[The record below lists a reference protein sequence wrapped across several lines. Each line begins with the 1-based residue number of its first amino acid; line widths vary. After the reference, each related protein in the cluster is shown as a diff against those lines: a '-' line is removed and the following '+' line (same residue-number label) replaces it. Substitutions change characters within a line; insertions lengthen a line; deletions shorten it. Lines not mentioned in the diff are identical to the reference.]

1 MATSP
6 QVSIASGATAHS
18 TIAVP
23 AETTSSTLV
32 DSHTPS
38 STSQSSAS
46 VASFTKVT
54 STTTTTTTT
63 TNGTIQTPDAPEA
76 NPHFRP
82 APNPEE
88 EYEEIS
94 IFQAAQIGKLD
105 IIARLVTENPALVTS
120 RDFQDVT
127 ALHWAAIN
135 NQIPVAKFLLDKGAE
150 VDALGGEL
158 HASPLQWC
166 TRNGHLNMAKLL
178 MKHGADPMIQD
189 SQGFNSLH
197 LGTHSSNAMLVLYL
211 LMAGDV
217 PVDSADTLG
226 HTSLM
231 WAAYQGDSL
240 SVDIL
245 LKYGARIDTKDRE
258 GFTPLH
264 WAVVK
269 GNRDCL
275 AKILK
280 AGGDVRAGD
289 KSGKTPVDMIKELKG
304 TMIWERA
311 LSDAKLSNDGL
322 TRRSLFDKKT
332 THTIIYF
339 IPYFTL
345 FFLLELMAL
354 FPWYIATP
362 MAVAQFF
369 AGHVGSFK
377 FLLRTKTPN
386 DMLQTPYYTAIFQ
399 STAFWVGYTY
409 LRHLVYNTSHL
420 LWMNIAFVATYV
432 TALYFFYGAV
442 MSDPGWIRQT
452 TTLESQKEAV
462 IQMADR
468 GLLDARHFCATCVA
482 QRPLRSKHCKFC
494 GRCVA
499 RFDHHCPWIYNCIG
513 ERNHR
518 AFMIFL
524 ALFISCVP
532 IYAYLSFEYLYV
544 VSPTYVPVSSNPCLL
559 GGTLCGYFQYDAFTT
574 TLAFWSMF
582 QVTWPGLL
590 FFVQLYQIGQGKT
603 TNESMNYQ
611 RYSYRGRGAN
621 VRERILRSL
630 AEIDSGVAGA
640 GHPLQEERINLLEQG
655 AGGKDDDDEAW
666 VQEESKPV
674 GVGEHSH
681 HGHSHG
687 NRGGG
692 GGGMWNLL
700 VGTARSRR
708 ALGDDEGPTN
718 PFDFGLW
725 QNCLGFFSPSQ
736 GPMRGVSWYSF
747 YEAEPSTSRQH
758 S

>member
-1 MATSP
+1 MATNP
-6 QVSIASGATAHS
+6 QVSVASGATAHS
-18 TIAVP
+18 TIASP
-23 AETTSSTLV
+23 AETNPTSTLV
-32 DSHTPS
+32 SGHTHS

-54 STTTTTTTT
+54 STATTTTTTT
-63 TNGTIQTPDAPEA
+63 HGTIQTPDAPDA
-76 NPHFRP
+76 DPHFRP
-82 APNPEE
+82 APNSEE
-88 EYEEIS
+88 EHEEIS
-94 IFQAAQIGKLD
+94 IFQAAQMGKLD
-105 IIARLVTENPALVTS
+105 IITKLVTENPALVTS

-135 NQIPVAKFLLDKGAE
+135 NQIPVARFLLGKGAE

-158 HASPLQWC
+158 NATPLQWC
-166 TRNGHLNMAKLL
+166 TRNGHLNMARLL
-178 MKHGADPMIQD
+178 MKNGADPMIQD
-189 SQGFNSLH
+189 SQGFNALH
-197 LGTHSSNAMLVLYL
+197 LGTHSSNALLVLYL

-275 AKILK
+275 AKVLK

-289 KSGKTPVDMIKELKG
+289 KSGKTPEDMIKELKG
-304 TMIWERA
+304 TVIWEKA
-311 LSDAKLSNDGL
+311 LSDAKLSNDGK

-339 IPYFTL
+339 IPYLTL

-354 FPWYIATP
+354 FPWYIAIP
-362 MAVAQFF
+362 LAVAQFI
-369 AGHVGSFK
+369 AGHVVSFK

-432 TALYFFYGAV
+432 TAMYFFYGAV

-452 TTLESQKEAV
+452 ASLESQRETV
-462 IQMADR
+462 IQIADR
-468 GLLDARHFCATCVA
+468 GLLDARHFCTTCVA

-532 IYAYLSFEYLYV
+532 IYAYLSFEYLSV

-559 GGTLCGYFQYDAFTT
+559 GGTLCGYFQHDAFTT

-590 FFVQLYQIGQGKT
+590 FVVQLYQVGQGTT

-611 RYSYRGRGAN
+611 RYSYRRRGAN

-655 AGGKDDDDEAW
+655 AGGMDDDDETWA
-666 VQEESKPV
+666 QEESKPV
-674 GVGEHSH
+674 DVGEHSH
-681 HGHSHG
+681 HGHSG
-687 NRGGG
+687 NHGGG
-692 GGGMWNLL
+692 
-700 VGTARSRR
+700 
-708 ALGDDEGPTN
+708 
-718 PFDFGLW
+718 
-725 QNCLGFFSPSQ
+725 
-736 GPMRGVSWYSF
+736 RG
-747 YEAEPSTSRQH
+747 
-758 S
+758 